1 MKKTPFNWD
10 KNSDQ
15 PYSIKDKEYK
25 NMMRKKHMYD
35 YIPMFFSSSI
45 ILPVSLFVSYFFK
58 GKQNNSKDF
67 FGMGVNLDKGEEQ
80 VKLIQELNC
89 KNLLIRVPLEDIE
102 NLNKYVSFAKS
113 FSKCT
118 IVINILQ
125 NREHIENKELLRKNL
140 TLIFSSFK
148 GISNEFQIAN
158 AINRSKWGFFSIK
171 EYLAFYLV
179 AFNIRNESFQNY
191 VLIGPSVIDFEYH
204 FTIRALFNK
213 LGMYFDKVSA
223 LLYVD
228 RKGAPENKQF
238 FTFDTN
244 KKIDLLYTL
253 ASLAKQSSNK
263 IIISEVNWPISNT
276 KPYAPTSEEECVSE
290 EEYARFML
298 RYYLLA
304 YGSSKIQ
311 SVYWHQLI
319 ASGYGLVDN
328 RKDLRKRT
336 AFEVYKVMLNFLQD
350 SELIKYSQSKD
361 LHVLTCKINDKKN
374 KKLDIIW
381 LSSKREIPLNEF
393 SEVYDMFGKQLK
405 NDIKISDHPI
415 YAYHK

>member
-1 MKKTPFNWD
+1 MKKSPFNWD

-15 PYSIKDKEYK
+15 PYSIKNKEYK
-25 NMMRKKHMYD
+25 NMMRKKNMYT
-35 YIPMFFSSSI
+35 YIPMFFSSI
-45 ILPVSLFVSYFFK
+45 IIFPISLLVSYFFK

-80 VKLIQELNC
+80 VELIKELNC
-89 KNLLIRVPLEDIE
+89 KNLLIRVPLEDIASID
-102 NLNKYVSFAKS
+102 KYVSFTKL
-113 FSKCT
+113 FPKCK

-125 NREHIENKELLRKNL
+125 NRENIENKELLRKNL

-148 GISNEFQIAN
+148 GICNEFQIAN
-158 AINRSKWGFFSIK
+158 AINRTKWGFFSVK
-171 EYLAFYLV
+171 EYLDFYLI
-179 AFNIRNESFQNY
+179 AFNIRNESFKNY

-213 LGMYFDKVSA
+213 LGIYFDKVSA

-228 RKGAPENKQF
+228 RKGAPENKQL

-244 KKIDLLYTL
+244 KKINLLYTL

-276 KPYAPTSEEECVSE
+276 KPYAPTSEKECVSE

-304 YGSSKIQ
+304 YGSLKIQ

-319 ASGYGLVDN
+319 AAGYGLIDN
-328 RKDLRKRT
+328 RKSLRQRS
-336 AFEVYKVMLNFLQD
+336 AFEVYKVMLSFLQD

-361 LHVLTCKINDKKN
+361 LHVLTCKINKN

-381 LSSKREIPLNEF
+381 LSSKRKIPLNDF
-393 SEVYDMFGKQLK
+393 GEVYDMFGKQLK

-415 YAYHK
+415 YAYHQ

>member
-15 PYSIKDKEYK
+15 PYSIEDKEYK
-25 NMMRKKHMYD
+25 NMMRKKNMYD
-35 YIPMFFSSSI
+35 YIPMLFSSSI
-45 ILPVSLFVSYFFK
+45 ILPISLMVSYFFK
-58 GKQNNSKDF
+58 GKGNDSKDF
-67 FGMGVNLDKGEEQ
+67 FGMGVNLDKGEAQIE
-80 VKLIQELNC
+80 LIKELNC
-89 KNLLIRVPLEDIE
+89 KNLLIRVPLEDIA
-102 NLNKYVSFAKS
+102 NINKYVSFVKS
-113 FSKCT
+113 FPQCK

-125 NREHIENKELLRKNL
+125 NREHIENKVLLRKNL

-148 GISNEFQIAN
+148 GIVNEFQIAN
-158 AINRSKWGFFSIK
+158 AINRTKWGFFSVK
-171 EYLAFYLV
+171 EYLAFYLI

-204 FTIRALFNK
+204 YTIRALFNK
-213 LGMYFDKVSA
+213 LGIYFDKVSA

-228 RKGAPENKQF
+228 RKGAPENKQL
-238 FTFDTN
+238 FTFDTS

-263 IIISEVNWPISNT
+263 IIISEVNWPLSNT
-276 KPYAPTSEEECVSE
+276 KPYAPTSEKECVSE
-290 EEYARFML
+290 DEYARFML

-311 SVYWHQLI
+311 SVFWHQLI
-319 ASGYGLVDN
+319 AAGYGLVDN

-336 AFEVYKVMLNFLQD
+336 AFVVYKVMLSFLQD
-350 SELIKYSQSKD
+350 SKLVKYSQSKD
-361 LHVLTCKINDKKN
+361 LHVLTCTLNNKKN
-374 KKLDIIW
+374 KKVDIIW
-381 LSSKREIPLNEF
+381 LSSKREIPLSEF
-393 SEVYDMFGKQLK
+393 GDVYDMFGKQLTK
-405 NDIKISDHPI
+405 NINISQSPI